1 MKGNNKKLIDNMV
14 DMSLHLLP
22 TKELHGASITVQ
34 LFPSLT
40 GLYSNKQENTIFV
53 GGKATDSVTR
63 FGEILIVF
71 VNFLTVC
78 FRILHQFEQFM
89 LLGKF
94 SLL

>member
-40 GLYSNKQENTIFV
+40 GLDSNKQENTIFV

-63 FGEILIVF
+63 WLDYWFNIRTFTTTKICPI
-71 VNFLTVC
+71 T
-78 FRILHQFEQFM
+78 
-89 LLGKF
+89 
-94 SLL
+94 